1 MRYLLTAVAA
11 LAFAGPSARAQQASK
26 AETQAVSS
34 IVECL
39 AEGLPEDWRRVEMIV
54 ELAKPGAETGDV
66 QYLVTRAE
74 AEDEQEPFTPCDVRQ
89 PARTMIEA
97 RKALSPSRRNWT
109 AAKLVLLRDGKFGL
123 NYDYP
128 KGLEPK
134 PPAKKK

>member
-1 MRYLLTAVAA
+1 MAA
-11 LAFAGPSARAQQASK
+11 LIAAPGLAAAQAASK
-26 AETQAVSS
+26 AETQAVNK

-39 AEGLPEDWRRVEMIV
+39 IQGVPEDWQRVEMIV

-74 AEDEQEPFTPCDVRQ
+74 TADKQEPFTPCDLRQ
-89 PARTMIEA
+89 PVFTLLDA

-128 KGLEPK
+128 KGMEPK
-134 PPAKKK
+134 PPGKKK

>member
-1 MRYLLTAVAA
+1 MAA
-11 LAFAGPSARAQQASK
+11 LIAAPGLAAAQAASK
-26 AETQAVSS
+26 AETQAVTK

-39 AEGLPEDWRRVEMIV
+39 VQGVPEDWQRVEMIV

-74 AEDEQEPFTPCDVRQ
+74 TADKPEPFTPCDLRQ
-89 PARTMIEA
+89 PVFTLLDA

-128 KGLEPK
+128 KGMEPK
-134 PPAKKK
+134 PPARKK

>member
-1 MRYLLTAVAA
+1 MRNFVMAA
-11 LAFAGPSARAQQASK
+11 LIAAAPAGALAQAASK
-26 AETQAVSS
+26 AETRAVST

-39 AEGLPEDWRRVEMIV
+39 IQGVPEDWLRVEMIV
-54 ELAKPGAETGDV
+54 ELPKPLAESGDV
-66 QYLVTRAE
+66 LYLVTRAE
-74 AEDEQEPFTPCDVRQ
+74 AEDKQEPFTPCDVRQ
-89 PARTMIEA
+89 PARTLIEA
-97 RKALSPSRRNWT
+97 RKALPSSRRNWT

>member
-39 AEGLPEDWRRVEMIV
+39 VEGLPEDWRRVEMIV

-66 QYLVTRAE
+66 QYLVSRAE
-74 AEDEQEPFTPCDVRQ
+74 AEDKQEPFTPCDVRK
-89 PARTMIEA
+89 PARTLLEV
-97 RKALSPSRRNWT
+97 RKSLAPKRRGWT
-109 AAKLVLLRDGKFGL
+109 GAKLVLLRDGKFGL

-128 KGLEPK
+128 KGLEP
-134 PPAKKK
+134 PAAKKK